1 VRARFITF
9 IIIIQSILLATHG
22 FLYATLVFF
31 WQPDTPSL
39 PWLRAAFLLLGF
51 SFVAASVLAFRFYN
65 LAVRLFYTA
74 AAVWLGFGSFL
85 LWAGCG
91 LWVSYFALRITG
103 AGAARKHMLL
113 GWIAVA
119 VVAGVYGILN
129 ATRIGVRTITV
140 KLLGLPD
147 SWKGRTAVLVT
158 DTHLGP
164 VNGHRFSKRIAT
176 MVTELQPSAVFMSGD
191 FYDGTAADLEGFAEP
206 WRHVSTPLGAY
217 FVTGNHEEF
226 SDRTKYLN
234 ALSAA
239 GIRVLNNEKIELDG
253 LQLVGV
259 HDRESGNPE
268 RFRAILDRAALD
280 RTRASILLV
289 HAPHRLEIPEEAGIR
304 LQLSGHTHGG
314 QFFPYT
320 WITSRIYG
328 KFVYGLQQFG
338 SMQVYTSYGAGT
350 WGPPLR
356 VGTRPEI
363 VLIRFASE

>member
-1 VRARFITF
+1 VRARFIIF
-9 IIIIQSILLATHG
+9 IVIIQSILLATHG

-39 PWLRAAFLLLGF
+39 PWLRAAFLLLAL
-51 SFVAASVLAFRFYN
+51 SFVVASVLAFRYYN

-74 AAVWLGFGSFL
+74 AAVWLGFGSFFF
-85 LWAGCG
+85 WAGCG
-91 LWVSYFALRITG
+91 LWISYLGLRITG
-103 AGAARKHMLL
+103 AGLARKQILL
-113 GWIAVA
+113 SFMAAA

-129 ATRIGVRTITV
+129 ATRIGVRTITI
-140 KLLGLPD
+140 KLPGLPG
-147 SWKGRTAVLVT
+147 SWNGRSAVLVT

-176 MVTELQPSAVFMSGD
+176 MVTDLKPSVVFMSGD

-206 WRHVSTPLGAY
+206 WRHVSPPLGAY

-239 GIRVLNNEKIELDG
+239 GIRLLNNEKIELDG

-259 HDRESGNPE
+259 HDTESGNPE

-280 RTRASILLV
+280 RSRASILLG
-289 HAPHRLEIPEEAGIR
+289 HTPHQLEIPEEAGIH

-328 KFVYGLQQFG
+328 KFVYGLQEFR

-363 VLIRFASE
+363 VLIRFESD

>member
-1 VRARFITF
+1 MASCMQHWCSSGNQTRLRYRGFERSFCSYPLA
-9 IIIIQSILLATHG
+9 LL
-22 FLYATLVFF
+22 
-31 WQPDTPSL
+31 WL
-39 PWLRAAFLLLGF
+39 PW
-51 SFVAASVLAFRFYN
+51 LAFRFYN

-74 AAVWLGFGSFL
+74 AAVWLGLGSFF

-91 LWVSYFALRITG
+91 LWISYLGLRIAG
-103 AGAARKHMLL
+103 AGAARKQMLL
-113 GWIAVA
+113 GFVAAA

-129 ATRIGVRTITV
+129 ARRIDVRTITV
-140 KLLGLPD
+140 KLPGLPD

-164 VNGHRFSKRIAT
+164 VNGHRFSKRIAA
-176 MVTELQPSAVFMSGD
+176 MVTKLKPSAVFMSGD
-191 FYDGTAADLEGFAEP
+191 FYDGTAADLNGFAEP
-206 WRHVSTPLGAY
+206 WRQVSPPLGTY

-234 ALSAA
+234 ALSRA
-239 GIRVLNNEKIELDG
+239 GIHVLNNEKTIVDG

-259 HDRESGNPE
+259 HDRESSNPE

-280 RTRASILLV
+280 RDRASVLLV
-289 HAPHRLEIPEEAGIR
+289 HAPHRLEIPEEAGIH

-328 KFVYGLQQFG
+328 KYVYGLQCFG
-338 SMQVYTSYGAGT
+338 NLQVYTSYGAGT

-363 VLIRFASE
+363 VQIRFE